1 MKRYLMIITIF
12 TLILLSIINTY
23 ARCLLNAKQ
32 ISLDIELN
40 SININPNINEKKS
53 ILVGEFRPLQLA
65 QLMNINENTPLLNP
79 HDCDPTGEPLIFTGD
94 VYPSKAGNTPH
105 GTGMITTGIDNLY
118 FYLIAS
124 GEEENMKLPTTNGSN
139 YIYKYKDGMTLK
151 DIGKISV
158 YLYQEGILPSGK
170 VLRPRKIAML
180 QTLAG
185 TELIRIKT
193 KNNYTIKT
201 QTCSTTTPRP
211 MVDFGRVKSYLFKG
225 IGSTAGNAGF
235 NIEIKCTESVKP
247 KITFSGEKINYAPDS
262 IIQLNNPNS
271 KNTAKGVG
279 IQILYMGTTPVS
291 LENPLVFGYAATNV
305 TYKLPFTA
313 RYYQTDEKITGG
325 KANATAYFTIQYE

>member
-1 MKRYLMIITIF
+1 MKHYLIIITIF
-12 TLILLSIINTY
+12 ILINIKDTY
-23 ARCLLNAKQ
+23 ARCLLNARQ

-40 SININPNINEKKS
+40 SVNINPNINEKKS

-79 HDCDPTGEPLIFTGD
+79 HNCDPTGEPLIFMGD
-94 VYPSKAGNTPH
+94 VYPSKPGNTPH

-124 GEEENMKLPTTNGSN
+124 GEEENMKLPTTSGSN
-139 YIYKYKDGMTLK
+139 YIYKYKDGITLK

-158 YLYQEGILPSGK
+158 YLYQAGMLPSGQ
-170 VLRPRKIAML
+170 VLRPRKIAIL
-180 QTLAG
+180 QTFTG

-193 KNNYTIKT
+193 RTNYTIKT

-211 MVDFGRVKSYLFKG
+211 MVDFGRVNSFLFKG
-225 IGSTAGNAGF
+225 IGSTVGNAGF
-235 NIEIKCTESVKP
+235 NIEIKCTKNVKP
-247 KITFSGEKINYAPDS
+247 KITFSGERVNYAPDS
-262 IIQLNNPNS
+262 VIQLNNHNS

-291 LENPLVFGYAATNV
+291 LESPLVFGYATANT
-305 TYKLPFTA
+305 TYTLPFTA

-325 KANATAYFTIQYE
+325 KANAIAHFTIQYE

>member
-12 TLILLSIINTY
+12 TLILLSITDTY
-23 ARCLLNAKQ
+23 ARCLLNARQ

-40 SININPNINEKKS
+40 SVNINPNINEKKS

-79 HDCDPTGEPLIFTGD
+79 HDCDPTGEPLIFMGD
-94 VYPSKAGNTPH
+94 VYPSKPGNTPH

-124 GEEENMKLPTTNGSN
+124 GEKENMKLPTTSGSN

-158 YLYQEGILPSGK
+158 YLYQAGMLPSGQ
-170 VLRPRKIAML
+170 VLRPRKIAIL
-180 QTLAG
+180 QTFTG

-193 KNNYTIKT
+193 KTNYTIKT

-211 MVDFGRVKSYLFKG
+211 MVDFGRVNSSLFKG

-235 NIEIKCTESVKP
+235 NIEIKCTKSVKP
-247 KITFSGEKINYAPDS
+247 KITFSGEKVNYAPDS
-262 IIQLNNPNS
+262 IIQLNNPDS

-291 LENPLVFGYAATNV
+291 LESPLVFGYATANT
-305 TYKLPFTA
+305 TYTLPFTA

-325 KANATAYFTIQYE
+325 KANAIAHFTIQYE